1 MTGLKI
7 NTACTCPNWE
17 GGTDRVSKWA
27 GFMLAVYVGPFVRR
41 SMLPVSKLWLFKAPS
56 TLASKSLTTGPKI
69 AAIPSAITVADSSSD
84 FFVLSLTT
92 LVSGAHAASVMFFLP
107 SSSSSSSSLE
117 QWLPSLI
124 RSAHTFHLI
133 CFYKHAFPTRK
144 IERLAMRPSFLR
156 LQCSSIK
163 TDNENCMQEKSSRIL
178 KRSQV
183 SLNPNLC
190 LHNQATG
197 ITQECKHKFYISAYG

>member
-1 MTGLKI
+1 MFQ
-7 NTACTCPNWE
+7 W
-17 GGTDRVSKWA
+17 GGTDRVSKWV

-41 SMLPVSKLWLFKAPS
+41 SMLHVSKLWLFKAPS

-92 LVSGAHAASVMFFLP
+92 LVSGANAASVMFFPP
-107 SSSSSSSSLE
+107 SSSSCSLE

-124 RSAHTFHLI
+124 RSAHPLHLI

-144 IERLAMRPSFLR
+144 IERFAMPPSFLR
-156 LQCSSIK
+156 LEYNPKK
-163 TDNENCMQEKSSRIL
+163 TDKDNCMQVKSVRIL
-178 KRSQV
+178 KWSQV

-190 LHNQATG
+190 LHNQATE

>member
-1 MTGLKI
+1 MFQG
-7 NTACTCPNWE
+7 
-17 GGTDRVSKWA
+17 GGTDRVSKWV

-92 LVSGAHAASVMFFLP
+92 SVSGANAASVMFFLP
-107 SSSSSSSSLE
+107 TSSSSSLE

-124 RSAHTFHLI
+124 RSAHTLHLI

-144 IERLAMRPSFLR
+144 IERFAMPPSFLR
-156 LQCSSIK
+156 LEYSSIK
-163 TDNENCMQEKSSRIL
+163 TDNENCMKSLREFLSDL
-178 KRSQV
+178 K
-183 SLNPNLC
+183 SLWTLISAST
-190 LHNQATG
+190 HQATE
-197 ITQECKHKFYISAYG
+197 ITQECKHKFYVSAYG

>member
-107 SSSSSSSSLE
+107 SSSSSSSWTMTSFPNSLSSHSSFDLLL
-117 QWLPSLI
+117 QACLPHKENRKVGHASFLPA
-124 RSAHTFHLI
+124 SSMQ
-133 CFYKHAFPTRK
+133 FYKNWQRKLHARK
-144 IERLAMRPSFLR
+144 VF
-156 LQCSSIK
+156 
-163 TDNENCMQEKSSRIL
+163 ENS
-178 KRSQV
+178 
-183 SLNPNLC
+183 
-190 LHNQATG
+190 
-197 ITQECKHKFYISAYG
+197 